1 MLLIIFSNAM
11 KMRIEWKH
19 RKNYKINGDY
29 FCDLFDFSF
38 NFWEEIVFFSK
49 QSVELNSSNK
59 FSKTKQI
66 SLLHL
71 QLLLTIKQKAECTDG
86 NNIETFYIFYFDYDG
101 NILFKFLF
109 LKCEK
114 EIIRCQK
121 RRRNA
126 FTYLLSFFFYFI
138 WETFF
143 ILVLTTFHHQNY
155 VFEGWKF
162 ILKILNVW
170 IMNNKLLSIT
180 KLTMKCLCRLF
191 SILWSSEI
199 F

>member
-1 MLLIIFSNAM
+1 MQSKWGLNGNIQKIIKLMAIIFALYLIFS
-11 KMRIEWKH
+11 
-19 RKNYKINGDY
+19 INV
-29 FCDLFDFSF
+29 
-38 NFWEEIVFFSK
+38 WEEIVLFSK
-49 QSVELNSSNK
+49 QSVELNSSDK
-59 FSKTKQI
+59 FSKTEQI

-71 QLLLTIKQKAECTDG
+71 QLLPSIKHKAESTDG
-86 NNIETFYIFYFDYDG
+86 NNIEAFYIFYFDYDG

-126 FTYLLSFFFYFI
+126 FTYLLGFLFHFI
-138 WETFF
+138 WETLFTLF
-143 ILVLTTFHHQNY
+143 LTAFHHQNY

-170 IMNNKLLSIT
+170 IMNKKLLWIT
-180 KLTMKCLCRLF
+180 KLTMNCLCKLF

-199 F
+199 L

>member
-1 MLLIIFSNAM
+1 M

-19 RKNYKINGDY
+19 KKIDKIDENY
-29 FCDLFDFSF
+29 FCFLFDFSF
-38 NFWEEIVFFSK
+38 NVWKEIVLFSK
-49 QSVELNSSNK
+49 QSVELNSPDK
-59 FSKTKQI
+59 LSKTEQI

-71 QLLLTIKQKAECTDG
+71 QLLSTVKQKAESTDG
-86 NNIETFYIFYFDYDG
+86 NNIETFYIFYFDYDR

-121 RRRNA
+121 RRSNA
-126 FTYLLSFFFYFI
+126 FTYLLGLLFYFI
-138 WETFF
+138 RRTFF
-143 ILVLTTFHHQNY
+143 ILALTTFHHQNY

-162 ILKILNVW
+162 ILKVLNVW
-170 IMNNKLLSIT
+170 IINTKLLWIT
-180 KLTMKCLCRLF
+180 KLTMNCLCRLF

-199 F
+199 L